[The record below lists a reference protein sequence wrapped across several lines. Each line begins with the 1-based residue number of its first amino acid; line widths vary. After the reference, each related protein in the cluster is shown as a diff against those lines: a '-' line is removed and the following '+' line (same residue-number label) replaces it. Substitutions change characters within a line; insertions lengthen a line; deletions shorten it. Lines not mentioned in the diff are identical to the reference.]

1 MKIAILGSTGY
12 LGTRIA
18 SRFAAN
24 PENEIV
30 CVHRANSN
38 LNELNRIKGN
48 LSYCLSDYISL
59 KACLSESVPPC
70 DVIIN
75 ASCSYMRGASEEQI
89 MESNMIFPLRAL
101 NLALNNPQSQGKLQY
116 ISIGT
121 GLPDDFNIYTFSKS
135 QLNEIGR
142 FFADRKKLR
151 YTNLVLQNYYGP
163 YEQQDRFLAD
173 CIAKLER
180 NEPIRLTHG
189 EQKRDFIY
197 VDDVV
202 DAIELIA
209 NHKELPNYLDVPLGS
224 GEAPSIKELIS
235 YLKRITGSSSEL
247 LWGAIPLRP
256 NEPSICADLSIYHLL
271 GGKITYDWKSG
282 MRHML
287 EEMNYEI
294 VD

>member
-12 LGTRIA
+12 LGTRIV

-24 PENEIV
+24 PANEIV

-59 KACLSESVPPC
+59 KACFSESAPPC

-89 MESNMIFPLRAL
+89 MESNMIFPLRVL
-101 NLALNNPQSQGKLQY
+101 NLALNNPLSQGDLQY

-142 FFADRKKLR
+142 FFADRKKLH
-151 YTNLVLQNYYGP
+151 YINLVLQNYYGP
-163 YEQQDRFLAD
+163 FEKRDRFLAG
-173 CIAKLER
+173 CIDKMAHG
-180 NEPIRLTHG
+180 EPVMLTHG
-189 EQKRDFIY
+189 EQKRDFVYI
-197 VDDVV
+197 DDVL

-209 NHKELPNYLDVPLGS
+209 NHRGLPRYLDVPLGS
-224 GEAPSIKELIS
+224 GEAPSIKELIC
-235 YLKRITGSSSEL
+235 YLKKIMGSSSEL
-247 LWGAIPLRP
+247 CWGAIPLRP

-282 MRHML
+282 MKHML

>member
-1 MKIAILGSTGY
+1 M
-12 LGTRIA
+12 
-18 SRFAAN
+18 AN
-24 PENEIV
+24 
-30 CVHRANSN
+30 
-38 LNELNRIKGN
+38 
-48 LSYCLSDYISL
+48 
-59 KACLSESVPPC
+59 
-70 DVIIN
+70 
-75 ASCSYMRGASEEQI
+75 
-89 MESNMIFPLRAL
+89 
-101 NLALNNPQSQGKLQY
+101 
-116 ISIGT
+116 
-121 GLPDDFNIYTFSKS
+121 
-135 QLNEIGR
+135 
-142 FFADRKKLR
+142 
-151 YTNLVLQNYYGP
+151 
-163 YEQQDRFLAD
+163 

-197 VDDVV
+197 VDDVL

-235 YLKRITGSSSEL
+235 YLKRIAGSSSEL